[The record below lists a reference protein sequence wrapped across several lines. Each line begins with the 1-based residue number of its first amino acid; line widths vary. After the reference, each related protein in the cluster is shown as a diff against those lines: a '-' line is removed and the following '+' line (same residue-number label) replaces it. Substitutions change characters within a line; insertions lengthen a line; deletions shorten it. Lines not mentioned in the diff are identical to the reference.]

1 MPKVSVKLQ
10 NVTVVFNK
18 GTPNEITALKN
29 INLEVAPGEVL
40 VLLGGNGSGKSTLLK
55 IIAGIIKP
63 TEGCVLIDGEDVTKQ
78 KDYQR
83 AKGISFVHQDPLL
96 GTCPNLTL
104 FENLALSGNK
114 KWWLPFPYGLSL
126 NKDKTHVLESTGLGL
141 EERMPMPLSNFSGG
155 QRQAIAIGIEFSNQ
169 ECLLL
174 LDEFTSS
181 LDETTSENVF
191 AFSMEHAK
199 KNRATLIMIVHDLD
213 QAMKIHCSILLMVN
227 GAIVSK
233 IWKSDLA
240 STSKEKVKSLL
251 NLQQNS

>member
-1 MPKVSVKLQ
+1 MSGVSVKLQ
-10 NVTVVFNK
+10 DVTVVFNI

-55 IIAGIIKP
+55 VIAGIIKP
-63 TEGCVLIDGEDVTKQ
+63 TEGSVFIDGEDVTDR
-78 KDYQR
+78 KDYLR

-104 FENLALSGNK
+104 FENLSLSGNK
-114 KWWLPFPYGLSL
+114 KWWLPFPYGLSV
-126 NKDKTHVLESTGLGL
+126 NKNKTHAIEKTGLGL
-141 EERMPMPLSNFSGG
+141 EERMALPLSNFSGG
-155 QRQAIAIGIEFSNQ
+155 QRQAIAIGIEFSSQ
-169 ECLLL
+169 DSLFL

-199 KNRATLIMIVHDLD
+199 KNRSTLIMIVHDLD

-227 GAIVSK
+227 GAIVRK
-233 IWKSDLA
+233 IKKSDLA
-240 STSKEKVKSLL
+240 SISKEKVKSLL